1 LLGDVLC
8 GKCDLDEILIL
19 SYVFVFMQAAQSEA
33 TRFSANPAYADRK
46 SCHANSEQE
55 HGSIPGEIK
64 GVRGS
69 ATPVARS
76 QTPIDQALIA

>member
-1 LLGDVLC
+1 MGDVLC
-8 GKCDLDEILIL
+8 GKCDLDLIVFL
-19 SYVFVFMQAAQSEA
+19 SYVFVFMQAAQFEA
-33 TRFSANPAYADRK
+33 TRFSPNPAKADEK

-55 HGSIPGEIK
+55 HGSIAGENN